1 MNYEMMT
8 KSELIERIN
17 ELEHICSVTTKLV
30 TSNNEKFLDQIINT
44 IGDPVFVK
52 DDQSR
57 MILVNEAFCA
67 TFGLPRNAII
77 GKTLAEDV
85 TPEQREQF
93 LKVDQ
98 QVLKD
103 GRENLTEEFLTVR
116 GGVTHT
122 IVTKKT
128 RYVDDDSKNFI
139 VGVIRD
145 VTEFKKVEENYKRL
159 MERFNLATRA
169 SQMGVFDWDIVNDVL
184 IWDDRMYELY
194 GIKKTELPMTY
205 ESWEKSIH
213 PDDLVNASRTAQE
226 AVRGEREYNNI
237 FRVIMPDG
245 TIKYIKGNAD
255 VMRDS
260 NGKAVRMIGINWD
273 TTIQQKNEA
282 QLIRAEKL
290 ESIGILAAGI
300 AHDFNNLLAGMFG
313 FIELALSQCDQ
324 RKFDKVSA
332 SLTKSLTMFNRAKDL
347 SNQLLT
353 FSKGGR
359 PLVKPQ
365 SLVPVITRSSEF
377 ILSGSNI
384 ELVLNLPDD
393 LWDVE
398 IDENQ
403 IGQAIDNFV
412 INSKQA
418 MRTGG
423 TITISA
429 RNIGQGKAGGQG
441 LKAGNYVCILI
452 EDTGVGISPE
462 NLSHIFDPFFTTKTK
477 GSGIGLATVYSIIKK
492 HGGMID
498 VQSQLGK
505 GAKFTIYLPASSGQV
520 INTQEKPAQHFKFQG
535 HALIMDDQ
543 ESLLDI
549 FASNL
554 ESIGCT
560 VACAKNGDEA
570 ITLFNEAYET
580 KNPFNL
586 ALLDLT
592 IPGGK
597 GGKEVLEHF
606 KKIDKSLIAIASSG
620 YADDPIIAEPR
631 NYGFNDSIAKPFNRS
646 DLIETLERAISIQ
659 N

>member
-1 MNYEMMT
+1 MNYETMT
-8 KSELIERIN
+8 KSELIEKIN
-17 ELEHICSVTTKLV
+17 ELEHVCSTTTQLV
-30 TSNNEKFLDQIINT
+30 TSTDEKFLDKIINT
-44 IGDPVFVK
+44 IADPIFVK

-57 MILVNEAFCA
+57 MVLVNEAFCA
-67 TFGLPRNAII
+67 TFGLPRSSII

-85 TPEQREQF
+85 PPDQREQF

-103 GRENLTEEFLTVR
+103 GKENECQEFLTVR
-116 GGVTHT
+116 GGVTRT

-128 RYVDDDSKNFI
+128 RYIDDQGNKFI

-145 VTEFKKVEENYKRL
+145 ITEFKTVEENYKRL
-159 MERFNLATRA
+159 FERFNLATRA
-169 SQMGVFDWDIVNDVL
+169 TQMGVFDWDIINDVL

-205 ESWEKSIH
+205 ESWAQSIH
-213 PDDLVNASRTAQE
+213 PDDLVNASRIAQE
-226 AVRGEREYNNI
+226 AVRGERDYNNI
-237 FRVIMPDG
+237 FRVKMPDES
-245 TIKYIKGNAD
+245 IKYIKANAD
-255 VMRDS
+255 VIRDS
-260 NGKAVRMIGINWD
+260 NGKAVRMVGINWD
-273 TTIQQKNEA
+273 STNQQKNEA
-282 QLIRAEKL
+282 QIIRSEKL
-290 ESIGILAAGI
+290 ESIGILAGGI
-300 AHDFNNLLAGMFG
+300 AHDFNNLIAGMFG

-324 RKFDKVSA
+324 KKFDKVSA
-332 SLTKSLTMFNRAKDL
+332 SLTKSLTMFHRAKDL

-365 SLVPVITRSSEF
+365 SIVPVITRSSEF
-377 ILSGSNI
+377 TLSGSNI
-384 ELVLNLPDD
+384 ELALNLQDD

-403 IGQAIDNFV
+403 IGQAIDNLV

-418 MRTGG
+418 MPSGG
-423 TITISA
+423 KITITA
-429 RNIGQGKAGGQG
+429 RNIGQGKAATQG
-441 LKAGNYVCILI
+441 LKTGNYVSILI
-452 EDTGVGISPE
+452 EDSGAGISPE
-462 NLSHIFDPFFTTKTK
+462 ILSHIFDPFFTTKAQ
-477 GSGIGLATVYSIIKK
+477 GSGIGLATVHSIIKK

-505 GAKFTIYLPASSGQV
+505 GARFTIYLPASSQQE
-520 INTQEKPAQHFKFQG
+520 INTQEMTSQNFKFEG

-543 ESLLDI
+543 ESLLQI

-560 VACAKNGDEA
+560 VVCAKNGDEA
-570 ITLFNEAYET
+570 IKIFDEAYKT

-597 GGKEVLEHF
+597 GGKDVVEHIR
-606 KKIDKSLIAIASSG
+606 KIDKSLIAIASSG
-620 YADDPIIAEPR
+620 YSDDPIIAEPK
-631 NYGFNDSIAKPFNRS
+631 NYGFNGSIAKPFNKS
-646 DLIETLERAISIQ
+646 DLIEILGRAISH
-659 N
+659 